1 MLMYVEK
8 TIVTKSGND
17 YWFSI
22 FVLASYE
29 VGLSAIM
36 ARISLMVFPF
46 SVAGGYLIVVLEVVW

>member
-1 MLMYVEK
+1 MYVEK

-29 VGLSAIM
+29 VGLSVIM

-46 SVAGGYLIVVLEVVW
+46 SVAGGYLIVVLEVV